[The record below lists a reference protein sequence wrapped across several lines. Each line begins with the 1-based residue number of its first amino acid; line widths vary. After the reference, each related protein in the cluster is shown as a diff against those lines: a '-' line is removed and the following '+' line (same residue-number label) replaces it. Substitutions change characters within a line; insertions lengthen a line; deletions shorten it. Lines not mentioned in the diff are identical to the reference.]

1 MIVQQYYR
9 IVCRF
14 LSVGA
19 NGCSPKRA
27 DKETRAAV
35 SQIED
40 PDPVQK
46 RSQDDGHSIFTSL

>member
-1 MIVQQYYR
+1 M
-9 IVCRF
+9 CRF

-19 NGCSPKRA
+19 NGCSPTRA

-46 RSQDDGHSIFTSL
+46 RSQDDGHSIFTSLNFLLFF